1 MRTKFNLKFL
11 VALGIMLLAILV
23 FNMNT
28 VNAMSSDEE
37 QKLVDEFPD
46 IVYLDTTVMEQVDNI
61 TKNHHELDIT
71 NINFKEPLPEGYSI
85 KDNKIVFEQ
94 AGLLHLG
101 IVSINY
107 NGEEIGFKYIEV
119 RYNDTSKQNSET
131 KQAVKKLVDKFYEGT
146 NFTFEYTGE
155 LSQNE
160 ASKKLISDISKMTSI
175 DNMNLVVVYSS
186 RDDEDT
192 LYYGVAIFV
201 DDIYYDGLQGTQK
214 LIKNTATTETVTK
227 TDSTTNIKLDADTS
241 VVPSNTVL
249 EVNTITEGTT
259 YNTVKT
265 VLSDVSNFKVFDI
278 TLKSNG
284 VVIQPNGKVKISIPV
299 PNDFDKSNLIVY
311 RVAEDGTK
319 TKYDVKVE
327 GNYATFETN
336 HFSTYVLAENNV
348 TETQETQNTPTEQ
361 TTQNKGEK
369 DDTPKT
375 GAIDIIGYVVLAT
388 VVAGAGIIVLKKKE
402 TK

>member
-23 FNMNT
+23 FNVNT
-28 VNAMSSDEE
+28 VNAMSRDEE

-46 IVYLDTTVMEQVDNI
+46 IIYLDTTVMEQVDNI

-94 AGLLHLG
+94 AGQLNLG

-201 DDIYYDGLQGTQK
+201 DDIYYDGVQGRQK
-214 LIKNTATTETVTK
+214 LIKNTATTETVTN

-284 VVIQPNGKVKISIPV
+284 VTIQPNGKVKISIPV

-388 VVAGAGIIVLKKKE
+388 VVAGAGIVALKKKQI
-402 TK
+402 K

>member
-28 VNAMSSDEE
+28 VNAMSSDED

-85 KDNKIVFEQ
+85 KDNKIIFEQ

-101 IVSINY
+101 IVIINY
-107 NGEEIGFKYIEV
+107 NGEEIGSKYIEV
-119 RYNDTSKQNSET
+119 RYNDMSKQNSET

-284 VVIQPNGKVKISIPV
+284 VTIQPNGKVKISIPV

-319 TKYDVKVE
+319 TKYDVKLE

-336 HFSTYVLAENNV
+336 HFSIYVLAENNV